1 DNLLDQAARTNTAL
15 ELNANPQRFDL
26 TTEWLQKAASKGIPI
41 AVNTDA
47 HNTQSLHFMN
57 YGYRRANRAWLQ
69 KQDIINTWS
78 KEKLLIMNERTLNVL
93 EFDKVISLLIEE
105 TATAVGLN
113 KAKKIEP
120 SVSYEEVEELQA
132 ETDQAMHV
140 LRLDK
145 HVPFTHMVDV
155 TDSLKRCEI

>member
-1 DNLLDQAARTNTAL
+1 
-15 ELNANPQRFDL
+15 
-26 TTEWLQKAASKGIPI
+26 
-41 AVNTDA
+41 
-47 HNTQSLHFMN
+47 
-57 YGYRRANRAWLQ
+57 
-69 KQDIINTWS
+69 
-78 KEKLLIMNERTLNVL
+78 MNERTLNVL

-145 HVPFTHMVDV
+145 HVQFTHMVDV
-155 TDSLKRCEI
+155 TDSLKRCEVGGKIGRVSCREGVGLRARAG

>member
-1 DNLLDQAARTNTAL
+1 
-15 ELNANPQRFDL
+15 
-26 TTEWLQKAASKGIPI
+26 
-41 AVNTDA
+41 
-47 HNTQSLHFMN
+47 
-57 YGYRRANRAWLQ
+57 
-69 KQDIINTWS
+69 
-78 KEKLLIMNERTLNVL
+78 MNERTLNVL

-145 HVPFTHMVDV
+145 HVPFTHMDDV
-155 TDSLKRCEI
+155 TDRLKRCEIDGTLNQEECIEVARLIYAGRQVRSFITSQEHRVGIEPTHQWVQTS